1 MFGEHSRSLCT
12 WQSRAAGEEAWLPR
26 KHRGGE
32 AGWGE
37 AAMLGLSA
45 ILCLGSSFILLSLV
59 SYASVENYSEKGLK
73 AVSSIS
79 PSFILPAM

>member
-1 MFGEHSRSLCT
+1 MARRTGRPSRLRSKEVFGEHSRSLCT

-59 SYASVENYSEKGLK
+59 SYAFVENY
-73 AVSSIS
+73 
-79 PSFILPAM
+79 